1 MRDSL
6 LDEIATLFGSD
17 TPPPA
22 LSPRPTGLEP
32 MEAVQ
37 ELVRG
42 PSHQLVFHLGTGR
55 LHLRVDAGRLTGV
68 MDDSGHTVEVRSPTS
83 VHTLHPDAEGWF
95 RTSVQPGPVC
105 VTVPALGRTTGWF
118 VA

>member
-6 LDEIATLFGSD
+6 LDEIADLFRSD

-22 LSPRPTGLEP
+22 LTPSPTGLEP

-37 ELVRG
+37 EPVRG

-55 LHLRVDAGRLTGV
+55 LHLQVDAGRLTGV
-68 MDDSGHTVEVRSPTS
+68 MDDSGLTVEVHSPSS
-83 VHTLHPDAEGWF
+83 VQALQPDAEGWF
-95 RTSVQPGPVC
+95 RTSIRPGPIC
-105 VTVPALGRTTGWF
+105 VTVPALGMTTGWF